1 MFVIYNWIKVLY
13 LFHFIWL
20 ATLCVCIYQLWHLI
34 LEWCLWLHLVD
45 LKSKSNLH
53 IMNRIIMAL
62 DEENVLSFINTE
74 TSLPS
79 GDPDL
84 SA

>member
-1 MFVIYNWIKVLY
+1 M
-13 LFHFIWL
+13 
-20 ATLCVCIYQLWHLI
+20 
-34 LEWCLWLHLVD
+34 D

-79 GDPDL
+79 FFFNIFLFEDSEARNDKVNFRKIYQEIPQFY
-84 SA
+84 

>member
-1 MFVIYNWIKVLY
+1 M
-13 LFHFIWL
+13 
-20 ATLCVCIYQLWHLI
+20 
-34 LEWCLWLHLVD
+34 D

-79 GDPDL
+79 FFFFNIFLLEDSEARNDKVNFRKIHQEIPQFY
-84 SA
+84 